1 MNLPEIK
8 NSEVVVFKP
17 QGGQTEF
24 QVVLDG
30 EQDTVWATEQQ
41 IMELFGKARR
51 TIGEHIKNIYEEGE
65 LDKRSTWREFR
76 QVQKEGDRE
85 VSRKMSIY
93 NLDII
98 ISVGYRVKSQVGTE
112 FRKWATQ
119 RLKEYLLKGYSINQ
133 KLLQTEQQK
142 VETLQREINQLNEEL
157 FQTQK
162 TLTDGLL
169 SIIEHYS
176 KSFEL
181 LDKYDKDELSSE
193 NLNKNLIYVINYEDV
208 KNAIQ
213 QLKSKLIAKGE
224 ASELFGNEK
233 DDSFQG
239 ILGSISQ
246 TVFGELAYPTIEE
259 QAMQL
264 LYSIIKGHPFSDGN
278 KRIGSFMFVWFLE
291 QNGHHLNENGERK
304 INDNT
309 LVTLAL
315 AVAQS
320 MPEQKETVQ
329 KLIMNLI
336 KNKAQQNL

>member
-17 QGGQTEF
+17 KNGQTEF

-30 EQDTVWATEQQ
+30 EHDTVWATEQQ

-65 LDKRSTWREFR
+65 LDKDSTWREFR
-76 QVQKEGDRE
+76 QVQKEGERE
-85 VSRKMSIY
+85 VTRKVSTY
-93 NLDII
+93 NLDVI

-133 KLLQTEQQK
+133 KLLQTEQHK
-142 VETLQREINQLNEEL
+142 VETLRQEINQLNKEL
-157 FQTQK
+157 FQTQQ

-169 SIIEHYS
+169 SIISHYS

-181 LDKYDKDELSSE
+181 LDKYDKDELSSD
-193 NLNKNLIYVINYEDV
+193 NLNKELIYVINYDDV
-208 KNAIQ
+208 KNGIQ
-213 QLKSKLIAKGE
+213 QLKSDLINKGE
-224 ASELFGNEK
+224 ASDLFGNEK

-259 QAMQL
+259 QAVQL

-291 QNGHHLNENGERK
+291 QNSHHLNEKGERK

-320 MPEQKETVQ
+320 LPEQRETVQ

-336 KNKAQQNL
+336 KN

>member
-1 MNLPEIK
+1 MDLPEIK

-17 QGGQTEF
+17 KDGQTEF

-30 EQDTVWATEQQ
+30 EHDTVWATEQQ
-41 IMELFGKARR
+41 IMDLFGKARR

-65 LDKRSTWREFR
+65 LDKESTWREFR

-85 VSRKMSIY
+85 VSRKVSIY

-119 RLKEYLLKGYSINQ
+119 RLKEYFLKGYSINQ
-133 KLLQTEQQK
+133 KLLQTEQRK
-142 VETLQREINQLNEEL
+142 VETLQQEIDQLNQEL
-157 FQTQK
+157 LQTQQ

-193 NLNKNLIYVINYEDV
+193 NLNKHLIYVINYDDV
-208 KNAIQ
+208 RDAIQ
-213 QLKSKLIAKGE
+213 QLKSSLIAKGE
-224 ASELFGNEK
+224 ASDLFGNEK
-233 DDSFQG
+233 DDSFKG

-259 QAMQL
+259 QAVQL

-291 QNGHHLNENGERK
+291 QNGHHLNKNGERK

-320 MPEQKETVQ
+320 LPEQRETVQ

-336 KNKAQQNL
+336 KN

>member
-1 MNLPEIK
+1 MNVLEIK
-8 NSEVVVFKP
+8 HSEVLVFKP
-17 QGGQTEF
+17 RGGQTEF

-30 EQDTVWATEQQ
+30 EHDTVWATEQQ

-51 TIGEHIKNIYEEGE
+51 TIGEHIKNIYKEGE
-65 LDKRSTWREFR
+65 LDKKSTWREFR

-85 VSRKMSIY
+85 VNRKVSIY
-93 NLDII
+93 NLDVI

-112 FRKWATQ
+112 FRKWATE
-119 RLKEYLLKGYSINQ
+119 RLKEYFLKGYSINQ
-133 KLLQTEQQK
+133 KLLSTEQQK
-142 VETLQREINQLNEEL
+142 VKALKQEINQLNEEL
-157 FQTQK
+157 FQTKK
-162 TLTDGLL
+162 TLTDGIL
-169 SIIEHYS
+169 SIISHYS

-181 LDKYDKDELSSE
+181 LEKYDKDELSSE
-193 NLNKNLIYVINYEDV
+193 NLNKDLIYVISYDDV
-208 KNAIQ
+208 KNAIE
-213 QLKSKLIAKGE
+213 QLKNSLIAKGE
-224 ASELFGNEK
+224 ASDLFGNEK
-233 DDSFQG
+233 DASFQG

-259 QAMQL
+259 QAVQL

-291 QNGHHLNENGERK
+291 KNGHHLNEKGERK
-304 INDNT
+304 VNDNT

-320 MPEQKETVQ
+320 LPEQRETVQ

-336 KNKAQQNL
+336 KN

>member
-17 QGGQTEF
+17 KDGQTEF

-30 EQDTVWATEQQ
+30 DHDTVWATEQQ

-65 LDKRSTWREFR
+65 LDKESTWREFR
-76 QVQKEGDRE
+76 QVQKEGERE
-85 VSRKMSIY
+85 VSRKVSIY
-93 NLDII
+93 NLDVI

-142 VETLQREINQLNEEL
+142 VETLQQEINQLNKEL
-157 FQTQK
+157 FQTQQ

-169 SIIEHYS
+169 SIISHYS

-193 NLNKNLIYVINYEDV
+193 NLNKDLIYVINYADV
-208 KNAIQ
+208 KTAIQ
-213 QLKSKLIAKGE
+213 QLKSDLMAKGD
-224 ASELFGNEK
+224 ASDLFGNEK

-259 QAMQL
+259 QAVQL

-291 QNGHHLNENGERK
+291 QNRHHLNEKGERK

-320 MPEQKETVQ
+320 LPEQRETVQ
-329 KLIMNLI
+329 KLIMNLV
-336 KNKAQQNL
+336 KN

>member
-1 MNLPEIK
+1 MDLPKIK

-17 QGGQTEF
+17 KGGQTEF

-30 EQDTVWATEQQ
+30 DHDTVWATEKQ

-51 TIGEHIKNIYEEGE
+51 TIGEHIRNIYEEGE
-65 LDKRSTWREFR
+65 LDKESTWREFR
-76 QVQKEGDRE
+76 QVQKEGERE
-85 VSRKMSIY
+85 VSRKVSVY
-93 NLDII
+93 NLDVI
-98 ISVGYRVKSQVGTE
+98 ISIGYRVKSQVGTE

-119 RLKEYLLKGYSINQ
+119 RLKEYLIKGYTINQ
-133 KLLQTEQQK
+133 KLLKTEQHK
-142 VETLQREINQLNEEL
+142 VKLLKKEINQLNEEL

-169 SIIEHYS
+169 SIISHYS

-193 NLNKNLIYVINYEDV
+193 NLTKELIYIINYHDV
-208 KNAIQ
+208 KNAIE
-213 QLKSKLIAKGE
+213 QLKSSLIAKGE
-224 ASELFGNEK
+224 ASDLFGNEK

-259 QAMQL
+259 QAVQL
-264 LYSIIKGHPFSDGN
+264 LYSIIKGHSFSDGN
-278 KRIGSFMFVWFLE
+278 KRIGSFVFVWFLQ
-291 QNGHHLNENGERK
+291 QNEHHLNENGERK

-320 MPEQKETVQ
+320 PPEQREAVQ

-336 KNKAQQNL
+336 KD

>member
-1 MNLPEIK
+1 MNLAEIK
-8 NSEVVVFKP
+8 NSEVVIFKP
-17 QGGQTEF
+17 KDGQTEF

-30 EQDTVWATEQQ
+30 EHDTVWATEQQ
-41 IMELFGKARR
+41 IMDLFGKARR

-65 LDKRSTWREFR
+65 LDKESTWREFR

-85 VSRKMSIY
+85 VSRKVSIY

-119 RLKEYLLKGYSINQ
+119 RLKEYFLKGYSINQ
-133 KLLQTEQQK
+133 KLLQTEQRK
-142 VETLQREINQLNEEL
+142 VETLQQEIDQLNQEL
-157 FQTQK
+157 LQTQQ

-193 NLNKNLIYVINYEDV
+193 NLNKDLIYVINYDDV
-208 KNAIQ
+208 RDAIQ
-213 QLKSKLIAKGE
+213 QLKSSLIAKGE
-224 ASELFGNEK
+224 ASDLFGNEK

-246 TVFGELAYPTIEE
+246 TAFGELAYPTIEE
-259 QAMQL
+259 QAVQL

-320 MPEQKETVQ
+320 LPEQRETVQ

-336 KNKAQQNL
+336 KN